1 MPRVTHLITNFT
13 AGEISPEA
21 HGRVDIAAY
30 QNGAELLE
38 NVFVT
43 VRGGAKGR
51 PGMLFSAAAKFADKR
66 ARLIPFVFSRTD
78 AYILE
83 VGDLYVR
90 FYKST
95 GRLGAPYE
103 ITTPLTEDMVFETEF
118 VQRSDTMFLTQQD
131 TPPQRLRRFGDTS
144 WQMDD
149 QPFDPAP
156 FAEIGHSFS
165 ATITLSAA
173 TVGVGRTAT
182 ASSGIF
188 LQADVGREFFYLGGT
203 AKITAYTDTSH
214 VTVTITTPF
223 ASVNIPTDVWTMT
236 GSPQTTIVPSA
247 KDPIGA
253 TITLDATAAA
263 LTAWRS
269 SDVGKFVRINGGL
282 VEITLFTSNL
292 IVSAK
297 IIAALTAVTGA
308 PADAWTLEASVFST
322 GNGYPSAC
330 KIHQQRLILGGS
342 TAYPKTLWASEIGV
356 YNGFT
361 LGVLDSDAYAYS
373 MDDDQV
379 SRIMH
384 IASNKVLFALTDS
397 TEFTVKGGVEKPVTP
412 TNVRVDPETAY
423 GSNNVRPVR
432 IGKDIIFVEADGKKV
447 RSIGYD
453 ASEEDF
459 DADDITVLSEHITGD
474 GIVDMTYKQSPASL
488 LMCAREDGELA
499 VCTIS
504 KQQEVGAWT
513 RWITDGVV
521 ESVATIPV
529 TGGSQTWCLVRRTV
543 NGATVRNIE
552 VFDDDLNLDSAVT
565 ISGAATTTFTA
576 AHLPNTLVHC
586 IADGRYMG
594 TFTTNGAGLIT
605 LPRTA
610 LEVQIG
616 LAYTVKVRLLTPELS
631 TGEGS
636 VQGNAMSTS
645 SVALSFLNTYYA
657 KVNGD
662 LVPGFRNFGG
672 AVLDQAP
679 TAVTGIK
686 KLSKLGWASG
696 DSLVEITNE
705 LPFPFHLR
713 LVARILTA
721 NAG

>member
-1 MPRVTHLITNFT
+1 VPRVTHPTTNFT

-21 HGRVDIAAY
+21 LGRVDIAAY
-30 QNGAELLE
+30 QNGAEVLE

-51 PGMLFSAAAKFADKR
+51 PGMRFSAAAKFSDKR

-83 VGDLYVR
+83 MGDLYMR

-103 ITTPLTEDMVFETEF
+103 IVTPIDEDMLFETEF
-118 VQRSDTMFLTQQD
+118 VQRSDTMFLTQED
-131 TPPQRLRRFGDTS
+131 MPPQRLRRFGDTS
-144 WQMDD
+144 WQMDE
-149 QPFDPAP
+149 QPLDPAP

-165 ATITLSAA
+165 ATLTLSLA

-182 ASSGIF
+182 ASSGIW
-188 LQADVGREFFYLGGT
+188 LQADVGREFYYLGGT
-203 AKITAYTDTSH
+203 AKITGYTSTTV

-223 ASVNIPTDVWTMT
+223 ASVNIPADVWTLA

-263 LTAWRS
+263 LTTWRS
-269 SDVGKFVRINGGL
+269 ADVGKFVRINGGL
-282 VEITLFTSNL
+282 VEITAFTSNL
-292 IVSAK
+292 IVDAK
-297 IIAALTAVTGA
+297 IIAALSATAGA
-308 PADAWTLEASVFST
+308 PADAWTLEANVFSV

-330 KIHQQRLILGGS
+330 KIHQQRLVLGGS
-342 TAYPKTLWASEIGV
+342 TAFPKTLWASEIGV

-361 LGVLDSDAYAYS
+361 LGALDSDAFAYS

-397 TEFTVKGGVEKPVTP
+397 TEFTVKGGVEKPITP

-423 GSNNVRPVR
+423 GSHSVRPVR

-474 GIVDMTYKQSPASL
+474 GVVDMTYKQSPASL
-488 LMCAREDGELA
+488 LMCAREDGQIA
-499 VCTIS
+499 VCTIA

-521 ESVATIPV
+521 ESIATIPV
-529 TGGSQTWCLVRRTV
+529 PGGNQTWCLVRRTV
-543 NGATVRNIE
+543 NGATVRNVE
-552 VFDDDLNLDSAVT
+552 VFDDDINLDCAISY
-565 ISGAATTTFTA
+565 SGAATATIPVP
-576 AHLPNTLVHC
+576 HLPNTLVHC

-594 TFTTNGAGLIT
+594 TFTVTAGNIT
-605 LPRTA
+605 LPRTTTEA
-610 LEVQIG
+610 DIG
-616 LAYTVKVRLLTPELS
+616 LAYTNKVRLLTPEIS

-636 VQGNAMSTS
+636 IQGNAMSTS
-645 SVALSFLNTYYA
+645 AVVMSFLNTYNA
-657 KVNGD
+657 RVNGD
-662 LVPGFRNFGG
+662 LVPDFRNFGG
-672 AVLDQAP
+672 GLLDQAP
-679 TAVTGIK
+679 VAVTGFRR
-686 KLSKLGWASG
+686 LTKLGWSNG
-696 DSLVEITNE
+696 TSVIEITNE

-721 NAG
+721 NQ

>member
-1 MPRVTHLITNFT
+1 MPRVTHPTTNFT

-21 HGRVDIAAY
+21 LGRVDITAY

-51 PGMLFSAAAKFADKR
+51 PGLRFSAAAKFANKR

-78 AYILE
+78 AYVLE
-83 VGDLYVR
+83 MGDLYTR

-103 ITTPLTEDMVFETEF
+103 IVTPIAEAALFETEF
-118 VQRSDTMFLTQQD
+118 VQRSDTMFLTQED
-131 TPPQRLRRFGDTS
+131 MPTQRLRRFGDTS

-165 ATITLSAA
+165 ASLTLSLA

-182 ASSGIF
+182 ASSGIW
-188 LQADVGREFFYLGGT
+188 LNSDVGRQFYYLGGT
-203 AKITAYTDTSH
+203 ATITAFTSTTI

-223 ASVNIPTDVWTMT
+223 ASVNVPTDVWTLAA
-236 GSPQTTIVPSA
+236 SPRSTIIPSA

-253 TITLDATAAA
+253 TITLDATASA
-263 LTAWRS
+263 LNTWRLA
-269 SDVGKFVRINGGL
+269 DVGKFVRINGGL
-282 VEITLFTSNL
+282 VQITAFTSDF
-292 IVSAK
+292 IVSAR
-297 IIAALTAVTGA
+297 IVAALAATAGA
-308 PADAWTLEASVFST
+308 PPDAWTLEATVFSA

-330 KIHQQRLILGGS
+330 KIHQQRLVLGGS

-397 TEFTVKGGVEKPVTP
+397 TEFTVKGGIEKPITP

-423 GSNNVRPVR
+423 GSNSVRPVR
-432 IGKDIIFVEADGKKV
+432 IGKDIVFVEADGKKV

-474 GIVDMTYKQSPASL
+474 GVVDMTYKQSPASL
-488 LMCAREDGELA
+488 LMCVRQDGQLA

-529 TGGSQTWCLVRRTV
+529 TGGNQTWCLVRRTV
-543 NGATVRNIE
+543 NGATVRNVE
-552 VFDDDLNLDSAVT
+552 VFDDTLNLDCALTVTGAPTAVF
-565 ISGAATTTFTA
+565 AV

-594 TFTTNGAGLIT
+594 TFTVTAGNIT

-610 LEVQIG
+610 AAVQIG
-616 LAYTVKVRLLTPELS
+616 LAYTNKVRLLTPEIS

-636 VQGNAMSTS
+636 IQGNAMSTNA
-645 SVALSFLNTYYA
+645 VVMSFLNTYNA
-657 KVNGD
+657 RVNGD
-662 LVPGFRNFGG
+662 LVPDFRNFGPG
-672 AVLDQAP
+672 LLDQAP
-679 TAVTGIK
+679 VAVTGFK
-686 KLSKLGWASG
+686 RVTKLGWSNG
-696 DSLVEITNE
+696 TSVIEITNE

-721 NAG
+721 NQG